1 MKTHPNILLL
11 AAIAPVLA
19 WSAWEPYDRLTW
31 WLETAPVFLGFAAL
45 FIAQS
50 RGWRFTELVT
60 LLIGLHMAL
69 LAVGGHY
76 TYARVP
82 AGNWVSDWFGWQRN
96 HYDRLGHLMQGFVPA
111 MVCREIF
118 VRIRVIAHRGWLG
131 FCVVCVALAIS
142 ASYELLEWAA
152 ALLSEEAAESFL
164 GTQGDGWDTQW
175 DMFLALCGAL
185 CAVLVMTRLHDR
197 ALRRPARS

>member
-11 AAIAPVLA
+11 TAIAPVLA

-50 RGWRFTELVT
+50 RGWRFTWMVT

-76 TYARVP
+76 TYALVP
-82 AGNWVSDWFGWQRN
+82 AGSRVSDWFGWQRN

-111 MVCREIF
+111 MICREIF
-118 VRIRVIAHRGWLG
+118 IRIRVVSHRGWLG

-152 ALLSEEAAESFL
+152 ALISEEAAESFL

-185 CAVLVMTRLHDR
+185 FAVLAMARLHDR
-197 ALRRPARS
+197 TLRRTSRH